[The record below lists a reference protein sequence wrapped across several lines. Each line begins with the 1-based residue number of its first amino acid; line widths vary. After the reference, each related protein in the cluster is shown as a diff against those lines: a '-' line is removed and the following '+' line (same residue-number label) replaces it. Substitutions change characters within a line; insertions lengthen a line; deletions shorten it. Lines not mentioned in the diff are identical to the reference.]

1 MMKKLTLPVTAIL
14 FAPLFVAGAQA
25 QSMDYGAIA
34 QLFGEPGTSSAT
46 GSPQRATDVPAN
58 MVIVTSDEI
67 RRSGARDIPG
77 VLRHVGGVD
86 VLQWANDDYDVSAR
100 GYNQAYS
107 ARTLVLVDGRQVYED
122 SFGFTPW
129 SAVPVELDAISQIEI
144 VKGPNA
150 ALFGFNAVAGVINII
165 TKNPRYGDSTAATLR
180 YGSQNM
186 GEVSGVARF
195 ALDENTFLR
204 FSGGYRSDKPFG
216 TTNPLPFEGARRGR
230 NDRGSVDADAVFV
243 LPQDM
248 ELEFDLSHSEAKQ
261 VEVNAGYKLQTAEYM
276 TNAVLGRL
284 TADTSAGLFKL
295 TGYNNWFDWTRAVGP
310 GGVAPKIRNTVRVV
324 QAEDLFSVAPDHTFR
339 VAAEYR
345 HNEVGSGDSRDGW
358 IAFDAASA
366 SAMWNWQILPNLAWT
381 SALRFDNVAYDSV
394 LPTDFQLRSGPA
406 FHVNEWNFNL
416 GLVWNAT
423 GQDTFRLLAARGVQL
438 PNLVQARDAAIVQSV
453 TVINAGTGSIVTT
466 DHDVVNF
473 AIKPL
478 QLVPS
483 TVTNFEALWN
493 HRFAT
498 LDTRLQIA
506 AFHQNTYQVISIGV
520 GTVDTMNTPG
530 LAPANV
536 GSSRAD
542 GVEIGLQGRID
553 EAWRWSASYRL
564 ELIND
569 KYMKAGSR
577 SDLVNYED
585 TTPQHVVKA
594 DLGWD
599 GQAWSADLFLNY
611 QSDSAGLRHVEPG
624 RILVPIG
631 AYTSVDA
638 RLGYRFNDHVSLS
651 LSGQNLLEGSQQQT
665 SGPAVERQFFVTLS
679 VNN

>member
-14 FAPLFVAGAQA
+14 FTPLFMTGVYA

-34 QLFGEPGTSSAT
+34 QLFNEPGTASAT

-58 MVIVTSDEI
+58 MVIVTGDEI

-186 GEVSGVARF
+186 GEASGVARF
-195 ALDENTFLR
+195 ALDENIFLR
-204 FSGGYRSDKPFG
+204 LSGGYRSDKPFG
-216 TTNPLPFEGARRGR
+216 TSNPLPFEGAQRGR
-230 NDRGSVDADAVFV
+230 NDRASFDADAVFV
-243 LPQDM
+243 LPQNI
-248 ELEFDLSHSEAKQ
+248 ELELDASHSEAKQ
-261 VEVNAGYKLQTAEYM
+261 SEVNAGYRLQTSEYL

-310 GGVAPKIRNTVRVV
+310 GGEAPKVRNTITVMQV
-324 QAEDLFSVAPDHTFR
+324 EDLFSVAPDHTLR

-345 HNEVGSGDSRDGW
+345 HNEVGSGDSNDGW
-358 IAFDAASA
+358 IAFDAGSA
-366 SAMWNWQILPNLAWT
+366 SVMWNWQMRPNLSWT
-381 SALRFDNVAYDSV
+381 SALRFDDVAYDSV
-394 LPTDFQLRSGPA
+394 LPRSFVSRNGPS

-416 GLVWNAT
+416 GLVWNVT
-423 GQDTFRLLAARGVQL
+423 GQDTFRLLGARGVQL
-438 PNLVQARDAAIVQSV
+438 PNLIQARDAAIVQSSDTV
-453 TVINAGTGSIVTT
+453 TSSGSGTVSLFTQ
-466 DHDVVNF
+466 
-473 AIKPL
+473 PL
-478 QLVPS
+478 QLEPS

-493 HRFAT
+493 HHFT
-498 LDTRLQIA
+498 SLDARLQLA
-506 AFHQNTYQVISIGV
+506 VFHQDTYQVISIGT
-520 GTVDTMNTPG
+520 GTVDSMSAPG
-530 LAPANV
+530 MAPANV

-542 GVEIGLQGRID
+542 GVEIGMQGRFD
-553 EAWRWSASYRL
+553 EEWRWSASYRL

-569 KYMKAGSR
+569 KYVKAGGR
-577 SDLVNYED
+577 TDLVNYED

-599 GQAWSADLFLNY
+599 SQPWSADLFLNY
-611 QSDSAGLRHVEPG
+611 QSDSAGLRHVGPG
-624 RILVPIG
+624 RILVPVG
-631 AYTSVDA
+631 AYASVDA
-638 RLGYRFNDHVSLS
+638 RLGYRFNDHVMLS

-679 VNN
+679 VNG